1 MNLKDFLVM
10 TGLINSPWDILK
22 ILYVI
27 PPPFKNSE
35 KSVKNQALIYVST
48 LKLNAFR
55 FLERGTVCNISYNRI
70 VINHV

>member
-1 MNLKDFLVM
+1 MGYLENTLCY
-10 TGLINSPWDILK
+10 TT
-22 ILYVI
+22 
-27 PPPFKNSE
+27 PFKNSE